1 VCEKK
6 RPPSR
11 TVRQSGPVELGYA
24 TPAGPPGEVA
34 LPPGP
39 ACAHATL
46 PSVASVPDGR
56 VASAAT
62 LPWEVPPLCAA
73 VAAAVSGHSV
83 TSLQEGTTSSC

>member
-1 VCEKK
+1 VRKK
-6 RPPSR
+6 TPAITYSPA
-11 TVRQSGPVELGYA
+11 VELGYA